1 MQEIAAEGPLSSAEQ
16 CTLLVSCPWGRSI
29 SLKSSPSPW
38 AISRPF
44 GSPPN
49 APGSTAGASQPAKQ
63 DIKKPP
69 LRVVGNCLSRLL
81 SGNSSQQGGATE
93 RQVLNSQVEIGN
105 VLPGI
110 ALFSQGAA
118 PQLSLPLLRLTP
130 EFEMDRGG
138 STAPWTPG

>member
-1 MQEIAAEGPLSSAEQ
+1 MPQHPSTQRSAQ
-16 CTLLVSCPWGRSI
+16 AQTKALRTNG
-29 SLKSSPSPW
+29 SSPQ
-38 AISRPF
+38 AK
-44 GSPPN
+44 
-49 APGSTAGASQPAKQ
+49 TAH
-63 DIKKPP
+63 KKTT
-69 LRVVGNCLSRLL
+69 L
-81 SGNSSQQGGATE
+81 SGGWLLLKPRGSRISTQQGGETE
-93 RQVLNSQVEIGN
+93 LPAMLNSRVEIGN